1 MAVPRYVPD
10 RYQLAICFNLPGKA
24 GRHYNLCVRYELAIC
39 YNCLVDDK
47 GVLLKSVC
55 RGMCLT
61 GMGGGEVFY
70 SVALLAGT
78 LAGISEFC
86 PKIVNLFFI
95 IYQRKKNQ
103 YVNIMLG
110 IPETVEAQPG
120 LYGQLSCLHSF
131 KIFLPIK
138 PSYTSN

>member
-1 MAVPRYVPD
+1 MHYDPAPRPQRSCFANPNLYVVLKNEKRERKQQLQLKKIGCTQICT
-10 RYQLAICFNLPGKA
+10 RYQLGICFNLPGKA

-39 YNCLVDDK
+39 YNCLADDK

-78 LAGISEFC
+78 LAGISGFC
-86 PKIVNLFFI
+86 PKIINLF
-95 IYQRKKNQ
+95 
-103 YVNIMLG
+103 
-110 IPETVEAQPG
+110 
-120 LYGQLSCLHSF
+120 S
-131 KIFLPIK
+131 
-138 PSYTSN
+138 SYTLESGIDVAP

>member
-1 MAVPRYVPD
+1 MEKEKENNSFSWKRLVVPRYVLCA

-24 GRHYNLCVRYELAIC
+24 GRHSNLCVRYELAIC
-39 YNCLVDDK
+39 YNCLADDK

-86 PKIVNLFFI
+86 PKIINLFFI
-95 IYQRKKNQ
+95 YHRN
-103 YVNIMLG
+103 
-110 IPETVEAQPG
+110 
-120 LYGQLSCLHSF
+120 
-131 KIFLPIK
+131 KI
-138 PSYTSN
+138 

>member
-1 MAVPRYVPD
+1 MICT

-39 YNCLVDDK
+39 YNCLADDK

-70 SVALLAGT
+70 SVALLADT

-86 PKIVNLFFI
+86 LKIVNLFFI
-95 IYQRKKNQ
+95 IR
-103 YVNIMLG
+103 IS
-110 IPETVEAQPG
+110 AR
-120 LYGQLSCLHSF
+120 
-131 KIFLPIK
+131 
-138 PSYTSN
+138 